1 SRCVPSDL
9 HPTGYERCA
18 PKKNIVFLKLH
29 KCAGSSVF
37 NLLMRQAEERN
48 LLLALPNANNH
59 LLGYPR
65 LFNPRIDLLD
75 YRHCGGKP
83 NLLTYHMRFN
93 ETAVREVMPED
104 SVYVTIMR
112 DPTDLFASMFYYF
125 KLDAVYDVNLSQ
137 FLREPFFLEIIRKSR
152 LHNSM
157 GFNQMTF
164 DLGFEADDER
174 TERAIPALI
183 QAVDRRFHLVMIAE
197 RFVESLVLLGRLLCW
212 DTDAL
217 VTLRHNVRS
226 DGRRHELDDNGVAT
240 LRRSNRVDE
249 ALYRYFYRKFDEIV
263 EEFGR
268 DKMQN
273 EAAILEGR
281 IHAWHWKC
289 VDEYRVRQPSDVYE
303 YIGRTR
309 NLSVQEGETCRKLL
323 LPEQVFAA
331 E

>member
-1 SRCVPSDL
+1 
-9 HPTGYERCA
+9 
-18 PKKNIVFLKLH
+18 
-29 KCAGSSVF
+29 
-37 NLLMRQAEERN
+37 
-48 LLLALPNANNH
+48 
-59 LLGYPR
+59 
-65 LFNPRIDLLD
+65 
-75 YRHCGGKP
+75 
-83 NLLTYHMRFN
+83 
-93 ETAVREVMPED
+93 MPED

-212 DTDAL
+212 DIDAL

-268 DKMQN
+268 GKMQN

-331 E
+331 EARKRVLRLCPQDVTLMVG